1 LFTISKPGASGWCTS
16 VSLSSIDLED
26 GMADGGLCCM
36 QQSPTTIVKVGLW
49 LRNRLTGDNAVDVRI
64 GPI

>member
-1 LFTISKPGASGWCTS
+1 LFTISKPGTSGWCS
-16 VSLSSIDLED
+16 CLSLSGIDLED
-26 GMADGGLCCM
+26 GMADGDLCCM

-49 LRNRLTGDNAVDVRI
+49 FRNALTGDNAADVRI